1 MCRPCYNAKERRD
14 YLRET
19 GGGYSPRS
27 PSEPGAKKGT
37 SEVHLAALEN
47 RKKVHALLAAFL
59 DTPTNKATKDALL
72 SSLVDYELIVRFRHL

>member
-1 MCRPCYNAKERRD
+1 
-14 YLRET
+14 LRET
-19 GGGYSPRS
+19 HRPYSGS

-47 RKKVHALLAAFL
+47 RKKVHALLAQFL
-59 DTPTNKATKDALL
+59 DTPTNKATKDALI